1 MLSLSARLNQIE
13 NERKT
18 TDVNEFNRLLD
29 LSRILPS
36 VTMFNT
42 TFEDLDRL
50 VDPSIACLKWTL
62 KVMCQSV
69 KEFGVPDVATQ
80 QELDTLIGSDIYKDT
95 TNQQERDMFTKKI
108 RDRDNAL
115 APDYWNASSIM
126 DYLHLMREAK
136 DKSPILITQRITEQ
150 KLATG
155 PNLA

>member
-1 MLSLSARLNQIE
+1 MLSLSARLDQIE

-50 VDPSIACLKWTL
+50 ADPSIACLKWTL

-80 QELDTLIGSDIYKDT
+80 QELDTLIGSEIYKDT
-95 TNQQERDMFTKKI
+95 ANQQEQDMFKKKI
-108 RDRDNAL
+108 SDRDNAL
-115 APDYWNASSIM
+115 ARGYWNASSIEE
-126 DYLHLMREAK
+126 YLRLMRYAE
-136 DKSPILITQRITEQ
+136 DKIQRVTEQ
-150 KLATG
+150 KSG
-155 PNLA
+155 